1 MAKKRFDA
9 VSIDQVMHDI
19 NCWLDDENDDEN
31 DLHDLNASGSE
42 NENFSIS
49 ADASEEVLIE
59 EQCEGEEEFRVE
71 EVQNQRGRVGPSKK
85 KLTKYRLVNSIDTSL
100 NEENFEQL
108 VYVNKHGNFETF
120 TGYMGPVKD

>member
-9 VSIDQVMHDI
+9 VSFDQVMHDI

-42 NENFSIS
+42 NEDFSIS
-49 ADASEEVLIE
+49 ADASEEVLVE
-59 EQCEGEEEFRVE
+59 EEREEEEEFRAE
-71 EVQNQRGRVGPSKK
+71 EVQNQRGRVGSAKK

-100 NEENFEQL
+100 NEEYFEQL
-108 VYVNKHGNFETF
+108 IYVNKHGKFENLL
-120 TGYMGPVKD
+120 DIWRQ